1 MKHMIRLDAYK
12 LKLIAIIGMIT
23 SHMVITW
30 WDIIPAILRY
40 PMYAAGGL
48 TFPIMAYFVAEGY
61 KHTSNLKRYILRILI
76 FGLIALPFHILT
88 ISIPMGGGNP
98 MYYPF
103 LNIMFNIIVS
113 LLVLMLYDKI
123 KIKSLFWV
131 IYAIIIVPLSFVLLE
146 LDFDTCRKKKE
157 SANVALQRIADFS
170 S

>member
-1 MKHMIRLDAYK
+1 MIRLDAYK